1 MSSLIIVPAL
11 SMNFFTADDKRYSFK
26 QKIDSSD
33 FYMHNATL
41 NKFNDHGKLAH
52 KLEAKSF
59 SYYPER
65 KQTDLIQPSLNIAGE
80 KINVLWEITAK
91 KGKITS
97 GRNVTQEIVE
107 FWDKVSATTRN
118 NGRKFTNVKTE
129 KMIVYPEK
137 KYIETSSNVYID
149 NEMGR
154 TSASGMK
161 AFLDSGHY
169 VFYSSDKLRVS
180 TIFLP

>member
-1 MSSLIIVPAL
+1 MLTLLISSIISPYNFFPSSYSLPLDYIIHYKKINKNHFTCHTKNLHGSENDNLINRFLIITSLLIIVPAL
-11 SMNFFTADDKRYSFK
+11 SMNFFTADDKPDSFK
-26 QKIDSSD
+26 QKNDSSD

-59 SYYPER
+59 SYYPEK
-65 KQTDLIQPSLNIAGE
+65 KQTDLIQPSLNITGE

-107 FWDKVSATTRN
+107 FWDKVSATTKN
-118 NGRKFTNVKTE
+118 NGRK
-129 KMIVYPEK
+129 
-137 KYIETSSNVYID
+137 
-149 NEMGR
+149 
-154 TSASGMK
+154 
-161 AFLDSGHY
+161 
-169 VFYSSDKLRVS
+169 S
-180 TIFLP
+180 TQ